1 MFIMHQ
7 FIHSKLCFCGPRTL
21 LGFCLPLFFQQKRW
35 WLLCCIYCHSL
46 LLSLKCLQYIGGEGP
61 MCLILYLSPKSL
73 NFILFPW
80 IKLPPVT
87 IPFIYTDFQSGGHA
101 FLTSPYLKHSPKCSS
116 WLRKVS
122 VISDS
127 CLFFILHVQPVIVVA
142 VFIISKCHTT
152 SYRLYLRS

>member
-1 MFIMHQ
+1 MWAQ
-7 FIHSKLCFCGPRTL
+7 NTL
-21 LGFCLPLFFQQKRW
+21 GLLPPSFSFFFKQKIW
-35 WLLCCIYCHSL
+35 WLLCCIYCYSL

-61 MCLILYLSPKSL
+61 TCLIPYLSPKSL

-80 IKLPPVT
+80 IKLLLVT
-87 IPFIYTDFQSGGHA
+87 DPFTYTDFQSGGHA

-142 VFIISKCHTT
+142 AFI
-152 SYRLYLRS
+152 LFFLLLLLLL